1 MFADNTQPIK
11 DLKVDQVPSEYAIKD
26 QAEVLEAE
34 TIRLLE
40 EKLVVNRSKRKVGEV
55 IVRKHIETRI
65 VEVPVRSEKLI
76 VEQVSPE
83 KKQIA
88 EIKLSE
94 GVVAGEGLIAEAG
107 LSSNGHTVRGEFF
120 SLSAASSLL
129 EAIASQKPHGCQKVR
144 IELVLEDESRQPAYQ
159 EMFDRCTR
167 RSG

>member
-1 MFADNTQPIK
+1 MPADNTQPIK
-11 DLKVDQVPSEYAIKD
+11 DLKLDQVPSEYAITD
-26 QAEVLEAE
+26 QAEVLETE

-40 EKLVVNRSKRKVGEV
+40 EQLVVKRSKHKVGEV
-55 IVRKHIETRI
+55 IVRKQVETRI

-76 VEQVSPE
+76 VEQVTPE

-94 GVVAGEGLIAEAG
+94 GVVAGDTDY
-107 LSSNGHTVRGEFF
+107 LSSSNPGTVKGEFF

-129 EAIASQKPHGCQKVR
+129 EAIASQRPHGCKKVR
-144 IELVLEDESRQPAYQ
+144 IELVLEDESRQSTYQ

-167 RSG
+167 RSS